1 MKKWKLTEND
11 ISKEL
16 GINNSKVSRALNNSS
31 KVTQK
36 QKIKFLKKLFLSG
49 FKLSKLYLH

>member
-1 MKKWKLTEND
+1 MKKGKLTEND